1 VSDCPEF
8 ALRIDEGAFVNGPV
22 LKNPVVLFWHRPRKL
37 LLRKAVFYVHLSLGL
52 SVGLLVSITC
62 LTGSLIVYK
71 PEIESVTLGAVSH
84 IVSPTGRATISLQS
98 AYDAVKQKQPA
109 CKIVQAYLHAEP
121 DLAWS
126 FDLNCKPQGRVVVYI
141 DKYRGNITGEDH
153 FQGKWTQWI
162 YDLHVRL
169 LSGTTGETVNGIAA
183 LLLVILATTGLVVW
197 WPGATLWRSCLRFE
211 WRARWR
217 RKNYDLHRLT
227 GFFASAL
234 LMFVALTGAY
244 FAFPKTYEAI
254 VAWGAHGPSVLLA
267 PRTET
272 GVPRHIS
279 LDTIYETAVQAMPV
293 AETTLFTFPQQKNAP
308 YSLRR
313 MLPGDWRRTGDNLV
327 YLDQYTGQVIRV
339 NYHRELSWPIRF
351 TRDIY
356 PLHFGTFGGD
366 LTRIL
371 WIILG
376 VAPATLYVTGLLM
389 WWNRSILPSLRR
401 KRRMRETK
409 GEEDQASLF
418 APRFS

>member
-1 VSDCPEF
+1 VTEPVS
-8 ALRIDEGAFVNGPV
+8 
-22 LKNPVVLFWHRPRKL
+22 KNSIVLFWHRPRPL
-37 LLRKAVFYVHLSLGL
+37 WLRKAVFYVHF
-52 SVGLLVSITC
+52 
-62 LTGSLIVYK
+62 
-71 PEIESVTLGAVSH
+71 ESVTLGPVSH
-84 IVSPTGRATISLQS
+84 LVPTPDRATVSLQS
-98 AYDAVKQKQPA
+98 AYDAVQQRRPG
-109 CKIVQAYLHAEP
+109 CKIIPAYLHAEP

-169 LSGTTGETVNGIAA
+169 LLGTTGETVNGIGA
-183 LLLVILATTGLVVW
+183 LLLVVLASTGLVVW
-197 WPGATLWRSCLRFE
+197 WPGVRLWRSCLHFE

-217 RKNYDLHRLT
+217 RRNYDLHWLT
-227 GFFASAL
+227 GFFASVL

-254 VAWGAHGPSVLLA
+254 VAWAAHRPSVLLA

-272 GVPRHIS
+272 GAPRRIS
-279 LDTIYETAVQAMPV
+279 LDAVYAAAVQAMPDG
-293 AETTLFTFPQQKNAP
+293 ETTLFSFPQQKNAP

-339 NYHRELSWPIRF
+339 NYHRQLSWPIRL

-356 PLHFGTFGGD
+356 PLPSA
-366 LTRIL
+366 LL
-371 WIILG
+371 AEMLG
-376 VAPATLYVTGLLM
+376 LDYRWHRARDPLCH
-389 WWNRSILPSLRR
+389 RSADVVEPVNLAVRAAQPS
-401 KRRMRETK
+401 
-409 GEEDQASLF
+409 
-418 APRFS
+418 